1 MSIYVIKVKFS
12 QNENHMNKVV
22 NDETSNLIILNQYI
36 KDLSYENFQKN
47 GTQNFNTKENNTNI
61 EINVIHEP
69 YGEINF
75 GVSIKI
81 TINCKSKK
89 EKNTIF
95 HLELDYYGLFKTEN
109 TELVDKNK
117 LASEGAR
124 IIFPFARSII
134 ASVTQNGG
142 FMPIILDNVNFNLMK
157 S

>member
-1 MSIYVIKVKFS
+1 
-12 QNENHMNKVV
+12 MNKVV

-95 HLELDYYGLFKTEN
+95 HLELDYYGLFKSEGKK
-109 TELVDKNK
+109 LVDKNK

-142 FMPIILDNVNFNLMK
+142 FMPIILDNVNFNLIK

>member
-1 MSIYVIKVKFS
+1 
-12 QNENHMNKVV
+12 MNKVI
-22 NDETSNLIILNQYI
+22 NDEKSNLIILNQYI

-95 HLELDYYGLFKTEN
+95 HLELDYYGLFKAEN
-109 TELVDKNK
+109 TNLVDKNK

>member
-1 MSIYVIKVKFS
+1 
-12 QNENHMNKVV
+12 MNKVV

-61 EINVIHEP
+61 EINVIHKP

-75 GVSIKI
+75 RVSIKI

-95 HLELDYYGLFKTEN
+95 HLELDYYGLFKAEN
-109 TELVDKNK
+109 TNLVDKNK
-117 LASEGAR
+117 LISEGAR

-157 S
+157 G

>member
-1 MSIYVIKVKFS
+1 
-12 QNENHMNKVV
+12 MNKVV

-47 GTQNFNTKENNTNI
+47 GTQKFDIKENSTNI

-89 EKNTIF
+89 ENNTVF
-95 HLELDYYGLFKTEN
+95 HLELDYYGLFKSEGKK
-109 TELVDKNK
+109 LVDKNK

>member
-1 MSIYVIKVKFS
+1 MSKVI
-12 QNENHMNKVV
+12 
-22 NDETSNLIILNQYI
+22 NDEKSNLIILNQYI

-95 HLELDYYGLFKTEN
+95 HLELDYYGLFKSEN

>member
-1 MSIYVIKVKFS
+1 
-12 QNENHMNKVV
+12 MNKVV
-22 NDETSNLIILNQYI
+22 NHETNNLIILNQYI

-95 HLELDYYGLFKTEN
+95 HLELDYYGLFKSEGKK
-109 TELVDKNK
+109 LVDKNK

>member
-1 MSIYVIKVKFS
+1 
-12 QNENHMNKVV
+12 MNKVV

-47 GTQNFNTKENNTNI
+47 GTQNFNTKENSTNI

-69 YGEINF
+69 YGKINF

-95 HLELDYYGLFKTEN
+95 HLELDYYGLFKSEN
-109 TELVDKNK
+109 TKLVDKNK
-117 LASEGAR
+117 LVSEGAR

>member
-1 MSIYVIKVKFS
+1 
-12 QNENHMNKVV
+12 MNKVV

-69 YGEINF
+69 YGKINF

-81 TINCKSKK
+81 IINFKSNK

-95 HLELDYYGLFKTEN
+95 HLELDYYGLFKSEGKK
-109 TELVDKNK
+109 LVDKNK

>member
-1 MSIYVIKVKFS
+1 
-12 QNENHMNKVV
+12 MNKVV

-47 GTQNFNTKENNTNI
+47 GTQNFDIKENSTNF

-95 HLELDYYGLFKTEN
+95 HLELDYYGLFKSEN
-109 TELVDKNK
+109 TKLVDKNK
-117 LASEGAR
+117 LVSEGAR

>member
-1 MSIYVIKVKFS
+1 MSKVI
-12 QNENHMNKVV
+12 
-22 NDETSNLIILNQYI
+22 NDEKSNLIILNQYI

-47 GTQNFNTKENNTNI
+47 GTQNFNTKENSTNI

-95 HLELDYYGLFKTEN
+95 HLELDYYGLFKSEN
-109 TELVDKNK
+109 TEFVDKNK
-117 LASEGAR
+117 LISEGAR

>member
-1 MSIYVIKVKFS
+1 
-12 QNENHMNKVV
+12 MNKVI
-22 NDETSNLIILNQYI
+22 NDETSNLKILNQYI

-47 GTQNFNTKENNTNI
+47 GTQNFNAKENNINI
-61 EINVIHEP
+61 EINVKHEP
-69 YGEINF
+69 YGEVNF

-95 HLELDYYGLFKTEN
+95 HLELDYYGLFKSEN
-109 TELVDKNK
+109 TKLVDKNK
-117 LASEGAR
+117 LVSEGAR
-124 IIFPFARSII
+124 MIFPFARSII

-142 FMPIILDNVNFNLMK
+142 FMPIILDNVNFNLIK

>member
-1 MSIYVIKVKFS
+1 MSEVI
-12 QNENHMNKVV
+12 

-95 HLELDYYGLFKTEN
+95 HLELDYYGLFKSEN
-109 TELVDKNK
+109 KKLVDKNK

>member
-1 MSIYVIKVKFS
+1 
-12 QNENHMNKVV
+12 MNKVI
-22 NDETSNLIILNQYI
+22 NDEKSNLIILNQYI

-95 HLELDYYGLFKTEN
+95 HLELDYYGLFKSEGKK
-109 TELVDKNK
+109 LVDKNK

-142 FMPIILDNVNFNLMK
+142 FMPIVLDNVNFNLMK
-157 S
+157 G

>member
-1 MSIYVIKVKFS
+1 
-12 QNENHMNKVV
+12 MNKVV

-47 GTQNFNTKENNTNI
+47 GTQNFDIKENSPNV

-95 HLELDYYGLFKTEN
+95 HLELDYYGLFKSEN
-109 TELVDKNK
+109 TKLVDKNK
-117 LASEGAR
+117 LVSEGAR

>member
-1 MSIYVIKVKFS
+1 
-12 QNENHMNKVV
+12 MNKVV

-47 GTQNFNTKENNTNI
+47 GTQKFDIKENSTNI

-89 EKNTIF
+89 EKNTVF
-95 HLELDYYGLFKTEN
+95 HLELDYYGLFKAEN
-109 TELVDKNK
+109 TNLVDKNK

-142 FMPIILDNVNFNLMK
+142 FMPIILDNVNFNLTK
-157 S
+157 G

>member
-1 MSIYVIKVKFS
+1 
-12 QNENHMNKVV
+12 MNKVI
-22 NDETSNLIILNQYI
+22 NDEKSNLIILNQYI

-47 GTQNFNTKENNTNI
+47 GTQNYDIKENSTDI

-75 GVSIKI
+75 GISIKI

-89 EKNTIF
+89 ENNTIF
-95 HLELDYYGLFKTEN
+95 HLELDYYGLFKSEGKK
-109 TELVDKNK
+109 LVDKNK

-142 FMPIILDNVNFNLMK
+142 FMPIILDNVNFNLTK
-157 S
+157 G

>member
-1 MSIYVIKVKFS
+1 MSKVI
-12 QNENHMNKVV
+12 

-95 HLELDYYGLFKTEN
+95 HLELDYYGLFKSEKK
-109 TELVDKNK
+109 ELVDKNK

-142 FMPIILDNVNFNLMK
+142 FMPIFLDNVNFNLMK
-157 S
+157 G

>member
-1 MSIYVIKVKFS
+1 
-12 QNENHMNKVV
+12 MNKII

-47 GTQNFNTKENNTNI
+47 GTQKFDIKENSTNI

-95 HLELDYYGLFKTEN
+95 HLELDYYGLFKSEGKK
-109 TELVDKNK
+109 LVDKNK

>member
-1 MSIYVIKVKFS
+1 
-12 QNENHMNKVV
+12 MNKVV

-47 GTQNFNTKENNTNI
+47 GTQNFDINENSTNF

-89 EKNTIF
+89 EKNTVF
-95 HLELDYYGLFKTEN
+95 HLELDYYGLFKSEN
-109 TELVDKNK
+109 TKLVDKKK
-117 LASEGAR
+117 LVSEGAR

-142 FMPIILDNVNFNLMK
+142 FMPIILDNVNFNLIK

>member
-1 MSIYVIKVKFS
+1 MD
-12 QNENHMNKVV
+12 KVV

-47 GTQNFNTKENNTNI
+47 GTQNFNTKENSTNI

-89 EKNTIF
+89 EKNTVF
-95 HLELDYYGLFKTEN
+95 HLELDYYGLFKSEN
-109 TELVDKNK
+109 TKLVDKNK
-117 LASEGAR
+117 LVSEGAR

-142 FMPIILDNVNFNLMK
+142 FMPIILDNVNFNLIK

>member
-1 MSIYVIKVKFS
+1 
-12 QNENHMNKVV
+12 MNKVI

-36 KDLSYENFQKN
+36 KDLSYENFHKN

-69 YGEINF
+69 YGELNF

-89 EKNTIF
+89 EKSTIF
-95 HLELDYYGLFKTEN
+95 HLELDYYGLFKSEN
-109 TELVDKNK
+109 TKLVDKNK

-134 ASVTQNGG
+134 ASITQNGG

>member
-1 MSIYVIKVKFS
+1 
-12 QNENHMNKVV
+12 MNKVV

-47 GTQNFNTKENNTNI
+47 GTQNFNIKENNTNI

-69 YGEINF
+69 HGEINF
-75 GVSIKI
+75 GVSIKV
-81 TINCKSKK
+81 TVNCKSKK

-95 HLELDYYGLFKTEN
+95 HLELDYYGLFKSEN
-109 TELVDKNK
+109 TKLVDKNK
-117 LASEGAR
+117 LVSEGAR

>member
-1 MSIYVIKVKFS
+1 
-12 QNENHMNKVV
+12 MNKEV

-47 GTQNFNTKENNTNI
+47 GTQNFNTKENSTNI

-69 YGEINF
+69 YGKINF

-95 HLELDYYGLFKTEN
+95 HLELDYYGLFKSEGKK
-109 TELVDKNK
+109 LVDENK

>member
-1 MSIYVIKVKFS
+1 MSKVI
-12 QNENHMNKVV
+12 

-47 GTQNFNTKENNTNI
+47 GTQNFNTKENSTNI

-69 YGEINF
+69 YGKINF

-89 EKNTIF
+89 ENNTIF
-95 HLELDYYGLFKTEN
+95 HLELDYYGLFKSEN
-109 TELVDKNK
+109 TKLVDKNK

>member
-1 MSIYVIKVKFS
+1 
-12 QNENHMNKVV
+12 MNKVV

-36 KDLSYENFQKN
+36 RDLSYENFQKN

-95 HLELDYYGLFKTEN
+95 HLELDYYGLFKSEGKK
-109 TELVDKNK
+109 LVDKNK

>member
-1 MSIYVIKVKFS
+1 
-12 QNENHMNKVV
+12 MNKVV

-47 GTQNFNTKENNTNI
+47 GTQNFDIKENSPNVK
-61 EINVIHEP
+61 INVIGEP

-89 EKNTIF
+89 EKNTVF
-95 HLELDYYGLFKTEN
+95 HLELDYYGLFKSEN
-109 TELVDKNK
+109 TKLVDKNK
-117 LASEGAR
+117 LVSEGAR

>member
-1 MSIYVIKVKFS
+1 
-12 QNENHMNKVV
+12 MNKVV

-47 GTQNFNTKENNTNI
+47 GTQNFDIKENSTNI

-89 EKNTIF
+89 EKNTVF
-95 HLELDYYGLFKTEN
+95 HLELDYYGLFKSEN
-109 TELVDKNK
+109 TKLVDKKK
-117 LASEGAR
+117 LVSEGAR

>member
-1 MSIYVIKVKFS
+1 
-12 QNENHMNKVV
+12 MNKVV

-47 GTQNFNTKENNTNI
+47 GTQNFNIKENNTNI

-89 EKNTIF
+89 EKNTVF
-95 HLELDYYGLFKTEN
+95 HLELDYYGLFKSEN
-109 TELVDKNK
+109 TKLVDKNK
-117 LASEGAR
+117 LVSEGAR

>member
-1 MSIYVIKVKFS
+1 
-12 QNENHMNKVV
+12 MNKVV

-69 YGEINF
+69 YGEVNF
-75 GVSIKI
+75 GVNIKI

-95 HLELDYYGLFKTEN
+95 HLELDYYGLFKSEGKK
-109 TELVDKNK
+109 LVDKNK

>member
-1 MSIYVIKVKFS
+1 
-12 QNENHMNKVV
+12 MNKVK
-22 NDETSNLIILNQYI
+22 NDEISNLIILNQYI

-47 GTQNFNTKENNTNI
+47 KTQNFNAKDNNTNI
-61 EINVIHEP
+61 EINVIHEA

-75 GVSIKI
+75 GVGLKV

-89 EKNTIF
+89 EKNTLF
-95 HLELDYYGLFKTEN
+95 HLELDYYGLFKLEN
-109 TELVDKNK
+109 TKLVDKNK

>member
-1 MSIYVIKVKFS
+1 
-12 QNENHMNKVV
+12 MNKVV

-36 KDLSYENFQKN
+36 RDLSYENFQKN
-47 GTQNFNTKENNTNI
+47 GTQNFNTKENSTNI

-95 HLELDYYGLFKTEN
+95 HLELDYYGLFKSEN
-109 TELVDKNK
+109 TKLVDKNK
-117 LASEGAR
+117 LVSEGAR

>member
-1 MSIYVIKVKFS
+1 
-12 QNENHMNKVV
+12 MNKVV
-22 NDETSNLIILNQYI
+22 NDETNNLIILNQYI
-36 KDLSYENFQKN
+36 KDLSYENFEKN

-95 HLELDYYGLFKTEN
+95 HLELDYYGLFKSEN
-109 TELVDKNK
+109 TELVEKNK

>member
-1 MSIYVIKVKFS
+1 
-12 QNENHMNKVV
+12 MNKVV

-47 GTQNFNTKENNTNI
+47 GTQNFDIKENSTNF

-81 TINCKSKK
+81 TINSKSKK

-95 HLELDYYGLFKTEN
+95 HLELDYYGLFKSEN
-109 TELVDKNK
+109 TKLVDKKK
-117 LASEGAR
+117 LVSEGAR

-142 FMPIILDNVNFNLMK
+142 FMPIILDNVNFNLIK

>member
-1 MSIYVIKVKFS
+1 
-12 QNENHMNKVV
+12 MNKVV

-36 KDLSYENFQKN
+36 KDLSYENFQRN
-47 GTQNFNTKENNTNI
+47 GTQNFDFKENSTNI

-89 EKNTIF
+89 EKNTVF
-95 HLELDYYGLFKTEN
+95 HLELDYYGLFKSEN
-109 TELVDKNK
+109 TKLVDKNK
-117 LASEGAR
+117 LVSEGAR

>member
-1 MSIYVIKVKFS
+1 
-12 QNENHMNKVV
+12 MNKVV
-22 NDETSNLIILNQYI
+22 NDETSNLTILNQYI

-47 GTQNFNTKENNTNI
+47 GNQNFNTKENNTNI

-95 HLELDYYGLFKTEN
+95 HLELDYYGLFKSEN
-109 TELVDKNK
+109 TKLVDKNK

>member
-1 MSIYVIKVKFS
+1 
-12 QNENHMNKVV
+12 MNKVV

-95 HLELDYYGLFKTEN
+95 HLELDYYGLFKSEN
-109 TELVDKNK
+109 TKLVDKNK